1 MVECEFAQ
9 TMGTDYYPAV
19 LIDTWWNVNVLNLTD
34 VTNADKSFNRY
45 MVECE
50 SYTLVLIDTWWNVN
64 WEKDL
69 FVDGFAKVLIDTWW
83 NVN

>member
-1 MVECEFAQ
+1 MVECEFF
-9 TMGTDYYPAV
+9 
-19 LIDTWWNVNVLNLTD
+19 IFNV
-34 VTNADKSFNRY
+34 Y
-45 MVECE
+45 I

-83 NVN
+83 NVNVK

>member
-1 MVECEFAQ
+1 MNHIRCCPSKE
-9 TMGTDYYPAV
+9 YR
-19 LIDTWWNVNVLNLTD
+19 
-34 VTNADKSFNRY
+34 FNRY

-50 SYTLVLIDTWWNVN
+50 FFIFNVYISYTLVLIDTWWNVN

-83 NVN
+83 NVNVYIRYCCK

>member
-1 MVECEFAQ
+1 MNHIRCCPSKE
-9 TMGTDYYPAV
+9 YR
-19 LIDTWWNVNVLNLTD
+19 
-34 VTNADKSFNRY
+34 FNRY

-50 SYTLVLIDTWWNVN
+50 FFIFNVYISYTLVLIDTWWNVN